1 MATAVTRPERTGGH
15 PTSGAE
21 TAGTSR
27 LWYAWLGLVALGATV
42 IPAIWILRTKHPL
55 GLNDAF
61 YFSDQA
67 QSIVSGKGW
76 FIEPLVRLHHH
87 NAVLPGAA
95 HPPLWTLTLVVAD
108 AIGLRSSTAQLL
120 WACLVGGAAVF
131 MTGLAAR
138 EVAGPRAGLI
148 AGLIAA
154 VYPNYWINY
163 GLGLGET
170 LLLLIIA
177 AVVVVSVKLW
187 RRPSYPKAAGLG
199 CLCAL
204 AALTRAEQILL
215 IVLVMVPVILLI
227 RQVKRSRRLAY
238 AGVGIATALVLLAP
252 WVGFNLARFSQPTF
266 LSTDSGSTIASAN
279 CPPTYSGPWLGY
291 EAVQCLSTIKLV
303 AGDES
308 AVDAQLRHV
317 GLNYARA
324 HAGRVPLVMTARVGR
339 ELGLFEPL
347 QQLHLEQFIN
357 GRPYWAAVIGLIMLY
372 VLLVMGGIGAIR
384 LHRRRITLAPFVGIL
399 LGVVIT
405 SMVTF
410 GETRYRVPLDVVLV
424 VLSAVALDSM
434 LPRRHMPVAATDES
448 GPTENEPNHKNS

>member
-1 MATAVTRPERTGGH
+1 MRWP
-15 PTSGAE
+15 
-21 TAGTSR
+21 
-27 LWYAWLGLVALGATV
+27 
-42 IPAIWILRTKHPL
+42 
-55 GLNDAF
+55 
-61 YFSDQA
+61 
-67 QSIVSGKGW
+67 
-76 FIEPLVRLHHH
+76 
-87 NAVLPGAA
+87 
-95 HPPLWTLTLVVAD
+95 
-108 AIGLRSSTAQLL
+108 
-120 WACLVGGAAVF
+120 
-131 MTGLAAR
+131 
-138 EVAGPRAGLI
+138 GPRAGLI

-170 LLLLIIA
+170 LLLLVIA
-177 AVVVVSVKLW
+177 AVVVVSIKLW

-215 IVLVMVPVILLI
+215 IVLVMVPVILLM

-238 AGVGIATALVLLAP
+238 AGVGVATALVLLAP
-252 WVGFNLARFSQPTF
+252 WVGFNLARFSHPTF
-266 LSTDSGSTIASAN
+266 LSTDSGSTIAICELPLA
-279 CPPTYSGPWLGY
+279 YSGPWLGY

-317 GLNYARA
+317 GLTYARA

-347 QQLHLEQFIN
+347 QQLRLEQFIN
-357 GRPYWAAVIGLIMLY
+357 GRPYSAALIGLIMFY
-372 VLLVMGGIGAIR
+372 VLLVMGVIGAIR

-405 SMVTF
+405 SMADL
-410 GETRYRVPLDVVLV
+410 R
-424 VLSAVALDSM
+424 
-434 LPRRHMPVAATDES
+434 
-448 GPTENEPNHKNS
+448 